1 VDQTGLNPPLPN
13 SHAAVAIIGGGCA
26 GLSAAVALIDRG
38 FAVTVFE
45 AAPQL
50 GGRARTVGIDMH
62 GTAQLVDNGQHILL
76 GAYHATLALLHK
88 VGVNEQQAFLRLPLQ
103 INMQS
108 SHAQSLFNLKSAHYL
123 PAPLHMLIALLGC
136 KGLSF
141 KQRFAALKFM
151 LRLKKTHYLINHDQP
166 LEQFLHAQQQTDQLI
181 HMLWEP
187 LCLAALN
194 TPVAIASTRIFL
206 NVLRDTFNGGK
217 SDGDFLLPRMDL
229 SQIIAQPLAQYIKAR
244 GGEIRLNQQIRN
256 LTADTGSNG
265 QDGFRLDTAAG
276 CYFFSQV
283 VIATAPAAASKLLP
297 ALPSLKPLQAQMQA
311 YRYQPIYTIYLQYA
325 AGTKLPSVMTGLASM
340 PGASDM
346 TGLGNMTDLGNMI
359 GLGNMTGLSIMTSQ
373 WLFDRGQLCAQ
384 DGLMAVIVSAS
395 GPHQQL
401 SQDELACKVAHE
413 LSLAFPQ
420 LVKPLWHKVIAEKR
434 ATFSCE
440 VDLVRPAQRT
450 AQAGLF
456 LAGDY
461 CYADYPATIEGA
473 IRSGIACAALLSSY

>member
-1 VDQTGLNPPLPN
+1 MDQTGLSSPLPK
-13 SHAAVAIIGGGCA
+13 SRAAVAIIGGGCA
-26 GLSAAVALIDRG
+26 GLSAAVALIERG

-62 GTAQLVDNGQHILL
+62 GTAQLVDNGQHMLL

-88 VGVNEQQAFLRLPLQ
+88 VGVDEQQAFLRLPLQ

-108 SHAQSLFNLKSAHYL
+108 SHAQSLFNMKSAHYL

-151 LRLKKTHYLINHDQP
+151 LRLKKTRYLISHDQP
-166 LEQFLHAQQQTDQLI
+166 LEQFLHAEQQTDQLI
-181 HMLWEP
+181 HVLWEP

-206 NVLRDTFNGGK
+206 NILHDTFNGSK

-229 SQIIAQPLAQYIKAR
+229 SQLIAQPLAQYVEER

-265 QDGFRLDTAAG
+265 QDGFRLDTVAG
-276 CYFFSQV
+276 HYFFNQV
-283 VIATAPAAASKLLP
+283 VIATAPAAASKLLT

-325 AGTKLPSVMTGLASM
+325 AGTKLPSVMTGL
-340 PGASDM
+340 
-346 TGLGNMTDLGNMI
+346 
-359 GLGNMTGLSIMTSQ
+359 GNMTGLSNMTGQ

-395 GPHQQL
+395 GPHQQF

-420 LVKPLWHKVIAEKR
+420 LIKPLWHKVIAEKR

-440 VDLVRPAQRT
+440 IDLVRPAQRT

-473 IRSGIACAALLSSY
+473 IRSGIACAALLSNN